1 LEVVAMSSKDPPGI
15 PKNFRCPQ
23 DLLALIE
30 KDCDREKKPFS
41 KVVKERLWLTYS
53 DDYDFAGRAVEN
65 YNSQIKVLE
74 DAKVFYEEIQLKEEK
89 RQQAAKEEA
98 KRRELEEAEATEADK
113 KARIINDTRLLQD
126 HVEGRLQLWVK
137 DDVPMDFMYFDG
149 EPNPNYRK
157 LPRGQ
162 LNNELQQFY
171 NDNFHLLV

>member
-1 LEVVAMSSKDPPGI
+1 MSSKNPPAI
-15 PKNFRCPQ
+15 PKNFRVPQ

-30 KDCDREKKPFS
+30 KDCDREKKTFS

-53 DDYDFAGRAVEN
+53 NDWNYAG
-65 YNSQIKVLE
+65 QMIKYADREIKMFE
-74 DAKVFYEEIQLKEEK
+74 DIKVFYKEILLKEEK

-98 KRRELEEAEATEADK
+98 KRQELGEAEATEADK
-113 KARIINDTRLLQD
+113 KEILINHIKLLQD
-126 HVEGRLQLWVK
+126 HKEGRLQLWVK
-137 DDVPMDFMYFDG
+137 DDDPMDFMYFDG